1 MTLQEE
7 TLQKGK
13 SVHPTPQNTE
23 LHCRLQQLF
32 LHIKMLSSGNLEAVK
47 LGGGRKK
54 NPKSHLV
61 HFGVHFHCHERFTA
75 TAPSAHRSR
84 GCLQGRAP
92 RLQKLIPTNKTDSIP
107 IPFSTVT
114 AHCQGLDKNLCFKIG
129 EVGFRLQESESAC
142 LLIEKGCKLNNIL

>member
-54 NPKSHLV
+54 KKPSLV
-61 HFGVHFHCHERFTA
+61 CFTLGFIFIA
-75 TAPSAHRSR
+75 TNASLQRLRVLAGAGAVCREEHHGFRSWY
-84 GCLQGRAP
+84 Q
-92 RLQKLIPTNKTDSIP
+92 QTKLILSPSP
-107 IPFSTVT
+107 LAPWQLTVEALT
-114 AHCQGLDKNLCFKIG
+114 RTCVSKLEKWGSGCRRVNLP
-129 EVGFRLQESESAC
+129 AC
-142 LLIEKGCKLNNIL
+142 W